1 MTFESKKEIKMILIA
16 AIFMTVLGFHMLIFA
31 DIAAKAYCLAC
42 WIIAFFLWMIL
53 LRRHDI

>member
-31 DIAAKAYCLAC
+31 DVAAKAYCLVC
-42 WIIAFFLWMIL
+42 WLIAFFLWMIL
-53 LRRHDI
+53 LRSHNI

>member
-1 MTFESKKEIKMILIA
+1 MILIA